1 MENCVTPI
9 LIFDLDGTLIDSAQD
24 LHAAASRLLQGEGL
38 PTLSLE
44 TIRSFIGNGIPTLV
58 DRMINATDLQPRDR
72 TRLISAFLD
81 DYQAHA
87 TDLTAP
93 YPGVEATLTQL
104 RKSGYVLAICT
115 NKPQRPAEKII
126 EDLGLSHF
134 FDALVGGDSLT
145 TRKPDPAGLHY
156 LQSSLGG
163 GPVVYV
169 GDSEVDAESAVNAGM
184 PFALFSEGYRKSPVS
199 EIPHTVVFSN
209 FTDLPSL
216 AENLLSA
223 PA

>member
-1 MENCVTPI
+1 MNPI

-24 LHAAASRLLQGEGL
+24 LHAAACRLLEGEGL
-38 PTLSLE
+38 PALPLE

-58 DRMINATDLQPRDR
+58 DRIIDATGLQAIDR
-72 TRLISAFLD
+72 TRLISSFLE

-93 YPGVEATLTQL
+93 YPDVEATLDHLLQ
-104 RKSGYVLAICT
+104 SGHMLAICT

-126 EDLGLSHF
+126 EDLGLSRF
-134 FDALVGGDSLT
+134 FQGLVGGDSLT
-145 TRKPDPAGLHY
+145 ERKPDPAGLHY
-156 LQSSLGG
+156 LQSSLGS

-169 GDSEVDAESAVNAGM
+169 GDSEVDAETAVNAGM
-184 PFALFSEGYRKSPVS
+184 PFALFTEGYRKRPIS
-199 EIPHTVVFSN
+199 EIPHAVSFSS
-209 FTDLPSL
+209 FKDLPAL
-216 AENLLSA
+216 AQNLLSA

>member
-1 MENCVTPI
+1 MEGGMKPI

-38 PTLSLE
+38 PALPLE

-58 DRMINATDLQPRDR
+58 DRMIDATDLKSRDR
-72 TRLISAFLD
+72 TRLISSFLE

-87 TDLTAP
+87 TDLTVL
-93 YPGVEATLTQL
+93 YPGVEATLTHLQQT
-104 RKSGYVLAICT
+104 GHTLAICT

-145 TRKPDPAGLHY
+145 ARKPDPAGLHY
-156 LQSSLGG
+156 LHSSLGG
-163 GPVVYV
+163 GPVIYV
-169 GDSEVDAESAVNAGM
+169 GDSEVDAETAVNAGM
-184 PFALFSEGYRKSPVS
+184 PFALFSEGYRKRPVS
-199 EIPHTVVFSN
+199 EIPHTVVFST
-209 FTDLPSL
+209 FTDFPAL